1 MMHLEPIKLFF
12 RLSAA
17 LFVALALAACSES
30 ATDSGLERGDGDAV
44 VGQPEQGNNSPAN
57 TSTAEGTLC
66 FARYVQNYPDLN
78 AAYRSSGSTKSMA
91 DWGVGHYLAIGQA
104 EGRALPAGCKAPSS
118 GGATGNNPNM
128 APAFSAADY
137 QLLYRLNAN
146 ANNGRTVRWSSKTI
160 GVNRSDPATRAA
172 VSRWRGFNFRFGTS
186 GIDFQGN
193 SNARPSCGWSRTA
206 WRSNGEIAW
215 CRIWINTVEHQRG
228 RCGTVASTITHEVGH
243 CLGIQGHTADG
254 GLMDATA
261 AGADVITPQASRAL
275 AVLYALPAGSA
286 VSTTSRAP
294 SANQGTPADTG
305 LIIGP
310 IIDSTKHIDLQSGID
325 KILAS
330 EEFDHTP
337 VPGTP

>member
-30 ATDSGLERGDGDAV
+30 ATDSGLERGDGGMVA
-44 VGQPEQGNNSPAN
+44 GQPAQGNNSPAS

-118 GGATGNNPNM
+118 GGATGNNPSM

-160 GVNRSDPATRAA
+160 GVNRSDPAPRSRGGEGLTFALERAGLIFREIPMQDRRVAGRGPRGAAMARLRGA
-172 VSRWRGFNFRFGTS
+172 VSGSIPSNISADDAERSLQPLPTKSVIVWGSRG
-186 GIDFQGN
+186 I
-193 SNARPSCGWSRTA
+193 PPM
-206 WRSNGEIAW
+206 
-215 CRIWINTVEHQRG
+215 
-228 RCGTVASTITHEVGH
+228 
-243 CLGIQGHTADG
+243 AD
-254 GLMDATA
+254 
-261 AGADVITPQASRAL
+261 
-275 AVLYALPAGSA
+275 
-286 VSTTSRAP
+286 
-294 SANQGTPADTG
+294 
-305 LIIGP
+305 
-310 IIDSTKHIDLQSGID
+310 
-325 KILAS
+325 
-330 EEFDHTP
+330 
-337 VPGTP
+337 